1 MKLIIVLIILASI
14 LGCQREKGPRA
25 LVALA
30 PVQVLKDHKGDA
42 QQEIFALAPGD
53 CCAVGREAYEKVF
66 GYYEVVCPGK
76 GNGWVVMGGDYKI
89 VNRDSA
95 HQALT
100 DNKEKE
106 KKSK

>member
-30 PVQVLKDHKGDA
+30 PVQVFKDPKGDA
-42 QQEIFALAPGD
+42 QQGAFALAPGD
-53 CCAVGREAYEKVF
+53 CCAVGREVYEKVY

-76 GNGWVVMGGDYKI
+76 GYGWVIMGGDYRI
-89 VNRDSA
+89 VNRDPA
-95 HQALT
+95 RQPLT
-100 DNKEKE
+100 DDKNKEKTA
-106 KKSK
+106 K